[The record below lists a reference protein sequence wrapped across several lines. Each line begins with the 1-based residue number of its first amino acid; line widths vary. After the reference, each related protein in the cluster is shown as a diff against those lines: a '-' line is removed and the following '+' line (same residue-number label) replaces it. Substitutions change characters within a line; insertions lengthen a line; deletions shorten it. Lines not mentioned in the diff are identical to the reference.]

1 MTAEPRNATITYPGG
16 LRVRWRWG
24 GSGSGPAVFA
34 LSEVGGSLIDLSTT
48 VSTDPE
54 PLCHAELRL
63 EGPRG
68 AWSARFA
75 SLIHDEPRALHWDSS
90 GILVIAYGFH
100 TYGLDVATGES
111 RWDHRS
117 ATPLIAL
124 LGSPRL
130 AHVIVQSELETFA
143 IEPDGTVAW
152 RVAHSDVVSAADL
165 LGGRLVVTSFAGQ
178 VSALDPATGR
188 SSG

>member
-1 MTAEPRNATITYPGG
+1 MVAEPRNATIAYPGG
-16 LRVRWRWG
+16 LRARWRWG

-34 LSEVGGSLIDLSTT
+34 LSEAGGGLVDLSST
-48 VSTDPE
+48 VAADPD
-54 PLCHAELRL
+54 PLCRAELRL

-75 SLIHDEPRALHWDSS
+75 SLIHDEPRGLHWDTA

-100 TYGLDVATGES
+100 TYGLDVATGEAH
-111 RWDHRS
+111 WDHRS

-152 RVAHSDVVSAADL
+152 RVAHSDVVSAADM
-165 LGGRLVVTSFAGQ
+165 LGGRLVLTSFDGQ